1 MNGLAADY
9 APYVAAPGCVLG
21 EHHVAGS
28 KSANRAVASFD
39 LDLSGERNDILAA
52 RRCVEIAY
60 PGRRRAPKEDPM
72 RRLEFGSFETSVQ
85 VKFNF
90 HFFEMRFVVCSGVKS
105 DNLHQLACRKINRE
119 KQCYENLVPIDP

>member
-9 APYVAAPGCVLG
+9 APYVAPPGCVLG

-28 KSANRAVASFD
+28 KSANRAVAGFN

-60 PGRRRAPKEDPM
+60 MGRRRAPKEDSM
-72 RRLEFGSFETSVQ
+72 GRLEFGSFKTSAQ

-90 HFFEMRFVVCSGVKS
+90 HFFEMRFVILSGVKS
-105 DNLHQLACRKINRE
+105 DDLHQLA
-119 KQCYENLVPIDP
+119 L